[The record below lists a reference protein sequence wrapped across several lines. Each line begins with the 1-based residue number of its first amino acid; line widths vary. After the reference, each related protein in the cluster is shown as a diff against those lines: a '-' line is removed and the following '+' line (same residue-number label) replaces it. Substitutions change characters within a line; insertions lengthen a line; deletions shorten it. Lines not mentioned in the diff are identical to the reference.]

1 MKLVVGLGNPDER
14 YLKTRHN
21 IGFMVID
28 RILSD
33 VLDVSPHQVKKYH
46 ALVYYKQRKDL
57 LFAKPLTSMNLSGK
71 TVRIIVK
78 QYKIITS
85 DLWVIHDDLDL
96 ALGTYKI
103 QKGKGPKDHKGL
115 LSVYESIGKKDFW
128 HVRVGVGNRDP
139 KKKIEG
145 EDYVLQNFKESE
157 IEKISEVIDK
167 VIEDLGSRVL
177 D

>member
-1 MKLVVGLGNPDER
+1 MKLLVGLGNPGER

-33 VLDVSPHQVKKYH
+33 ILDVSPHQVKKYH
-46 ALVYYKQRKDL
+46 ALVYYKQSKNL
-57 LFAKPLTSMNLSGK
+57 LFVKPLTSMNLSGK

-78 QYKIITS
+78 QYKLNIS

-96 ALGTYKI
+96 ALGAYKI
-103 QKGKGPKDHKGL
+103 RKGKGPKDHKGL
-115 LSVYESIGKKDFW
+115 LSIYKYIGKKDFW
-128 HVRVGVGNRDP
+128 HVRVGVDNRDP
-139 KKKIEG
+139 KEKIEG

-157 IEKISEVIDK
+157 IEKINNVIDK